1 MERVAE
7 VVWRI
12 CCSASLEFVDC
23 DRLFRV
29 YLPIP
34 EGNGVWKWLICTDEI
49 ESELYK
55 IGYIPNYVP
64 KGMWEEGWC
73 EFVRLEDK

>member
-1 MERVAE
+1 MGKIVETILSV
-7 VVWRI
+7 
-12 CCSASLEFVDC
+12 CGSASVEFIDT
-23 DRLFRV
+23 DRFRV

-73 EFVRLEDK
+73 EFVRLDK

>member
-1 MERVAE
+1 MVMERVAE

-29 YLPIP
+29 YLPIS
-34 EGNGVWKWLICTDEI
+34 EGDDVMWMICADAVEA
-49 ESELYK
+49 ELVK
-55 IGYIPNYVP
+55 LGYLTQRD
-64 KGMWEEGWC
+64 WEGGWC
-73 EFVRLEDK
+73 EFVKVKK